1 VSAVDPFTGLAHL
14 LGLGVMRDALLAG
27 TLIAL
32 ACGVVGWF
40 VVARAQVFTGDAM
53 SHVAFTGTL
62 GALVAGASL
71 GLGLYGACIA
81 AALVLAV
88 VGRRGQT
95 GQADDTVI
103 GNLFAWVL
111 GLGALFL
118 TLYTTSSAGVDAAR
132 GVHVLFGS
140 LLSIS
145 TTHAQVDALVGA
157 GITVATL
164 VLARPLVFA
173 TLDRAVASA
182 RGVRVGLLD
191 TAFLVLVALAAAQA
205 TEAVGALLLLGLL
218 SAPAGAAQCLT
229 TRPFRGIALSAV
241 IAVGSLWVGVALDFA
256 DSRIP
261 PSFGVVAT
269 AGAVYAVALVAAR
282 LRRRAGAGLAVAVA
296 ESALET
302 SSAVASPERTAP
314 SM

>member
-1 VSAVDPFTGLAHL
+1 VTVLAADPFTGLAHL
-14 LGLGVMRDALLAG
+14 LGQGYLRDALLAG
-27 TLIAL
+27 TAIAL

-40 VVARAQVFTGDAM
+40 VVLRAQVFTGDAM

-62 GALVAGASL
+62 GALVAGVAL

-95 GQADDTVI
+95 DDTVI

-118 TLYTTSSAGVDAAR
+118 SVYTTSSAGVDASR
-132 GVHVLFGS
+132 GVSVLFGS
-140 LLSIS
+140 LLTIS
-145 TTHAQVDALVGA
+145 TPHAQLDAVVGLGAA
-157 GITVATL
+157 GGTIA
-164 VLARPLVFA
+164 LARPLLFS
-173 TLDRAVASA
+173 TIDRGVAAA
-182 RGVRVGLLD
+182 RGLPVGLLD
-191 TAFLVLVALAAAQA
+191 AVFLVLVGLAAAQA
-205 TEAVGALLLLGLL
+205 TVAVGALLLLGLL
-218 SAPAGAAQCLT
+218 AAPAGAAQCLT
-229 TRPFRGIALSAV
+229 ARPFAGIGIAAG
-241 IAVGSLWVGVALDFA
+241 IAVGSLWVGVGLAYA
-256 DSRIP
+256 DPRIP

-269 AGAVYAVALVAAR
+269 ATAVYAVSLAVAL
-282 LRRRAGAGLAVAVA
+282 LRRRAGGGPA
-296 ESALET
+296 SADVSSAAAI